1 MPLVQMQYHVAP
13 VQTVCLVIAS
23 LLLELRE
30 PAERAAALECIVA
43 NPLTFLAAGMLG
55 LALQV
60 VTMLVIRTFGSVTV
74 KLLGQARNAALV
86 LFEVSRGNQR
96 ASPEQLVGYSVSL
109 AFFSLYVRMRQ
120 GFKPAPKPKA
130 E

>member
-1 MPLVQMQYHVAP
+1 MPL
-13 VQTVCLVIAS
+13 
-23 LLLELRE
+23 R
-30 PAERAAALECIVA
+30 R
-43 NPLTFLAAGMLG
+43 
-55 LALQV
+55 QV
-60 VTMLVIRTFGSVTV
+60 VTLLVMRAFGSVIV

-96 ASPEQLVGYSVSL
+96 ASAQQLVGYSVSL

-120 GFKPAPKPKA
+120 KALQSPPAATPKPKG